1 VNHEHFI
8 KSSREIN
15 VNREK
20 KHVWSI
26 VCACF
31 YLFAFD
37 FGKITVTYKE
47 NASYKSSTLGFQI
60 EQTLTNMLIYR
71 NNCGYELASTSSTK
85 SLY

>member
-1 VNHEHFI
+1 MDHEHFI

-15 VNREK
+15 VNGEK

-60 EQTLTNMLIYR
+60 EQTLL
-71 NNCGYELASTSSTK
+71 LQL
-85 SLY
+85 SLSINYVFYLNIVGLVN